1 MTGAGDILVPLVAIA
16 FTGFH
21 IAFGRWLLAGLRRT
35 TSPPSAD
42 LPSATILVP
51 ARNEEENL
59 RNLLPAL
66 LAQDYPKDRLQ
77 IIVVD
82 DRSTDGTPEIVQAL
96 GGGVVELVAV
106 RDLPRGIGPKKN
118 AILRGLGRATGEIVL
133 QIDADNTPQS
143 GWARAMVGC
152 FGPRT
157 GAVCGL
163 VFHAERAPGVVAW
176 FHGTW
181 AVEALGWAAVQ
192 EAAIGNGVPISAN
205 GGNLAYRRKA
215 FESVGGFGRHG
226 HVVSGDDDF
235 LIQALAD
242 SGRWEV
248 AAAGPAQT
256 QVTTRGPSGWS
267 VVWEQR
273 KRWGSICVRYDAK
286 RVALLSAVYASYA
299 WIALL
304 LPLSIVHPRLLAWAV
319 LPLLAILWEAWVLVE
334 ALARRTGRGR
344 FLVWFPLAA
353 LLQIPLVLVATA
365 AGTFGRFRWKDGWTK
380 ASRAGAD

>member
-1 MTGAGDILVPLVAIA
+1 MTGTADILVPLVAVA

-21 IAFGRWLLAGLRRT
+21 VAFGRWLLAGLRRGT
-35 TSPPSAD
+35 ARHSSD
-42 LPSATILVP
+42 LPAATILVP
-51 ARNEEENL
+51 SRDEEENL
-59 RNLLPAL
+59 RQLLPSL
-66 LAQDYPKDRLQ
+66 LAQDYPGDRLQ
-77 IIVVD
+77 ILVVD
-82 DRSTDGTPEIVQAL
+82 DRSTDGTAETVEAL
-96 GGGVVELVAV
+96 GGGRVDLVRVE
-106 RDLPRGIGPKKN
+106 DLPPGIGPKKN
-118 AILRGLGRATGEIVL
+118 AILRGLERATGEIIL
-133 QIDADNTPQS
+133 QLDADNMPQA
-143 GWARAMVGC
+143 GWARAMIGS
-152 FGPRT
+152 FGPMT
-157 GAVCGL
+157 GSVCGL
-163 VFHAERAPGVVAW
+163 VFHAERASGVKLW

-248 AAAGPAQT
+248 LSALAPQT
-256 QVTTRGPSGWS
+256 HVTTRGPSDWS

-286 RVALLSAVYASYA
+286 RVALLTTVYASYA
-299 WIALL
+299 WIAVL
-304 LPLSIVHPRLLAWAV
+304 LPLSLFHARLLAWAV
-319 LPLLAILWEAWVLVE
+319 LPLLAILWEAWVLVANMAE
-334 ALARRTGRGR
+334 RSGRRR

-353 LLQIPLVLVATA
+353 ILQIPLVLVATA
-365 AGTFGRFRWKDGWTK
+365 AGTFGRFRWKDGWT
-380 ASRAGAD
+380 RAARARPG

>member
-1 MTGAGDILVPLVAIA
+1 MTGVGDILVPLVAIG

-21 IAFGRWLLAGLRRT
+21 IAFGRWLLAGLRRAAPRLST
-35 TSPPSAD
+35 D
-42 LPSATILVP
+42 LPPATILVP
-51 ARNEEENL
+51 ARDEEANL
-59 RNLLPAL
+59 RHLLPAL

-77 IIVVD
+77 ILVVD
-82 DRSTDGTPEIVQAL
+82 DRSTDGTAEIVQAS

-106 RDLPRGIGPKKN
+106 GDLPAGIGPKKN
-118 AILRGLGRATGEIVL
+118 AILRGLERATGEIVL
-133 QIDADNTPQS
+133 QLDADNTPQP
-143 GWARAMVGC
+143 GWARAMVGS

-163 VFHAERAPGVVAW
+163 VFHAERFPGVKAW

-242 SGRWEV
+242 SGRWDV
-248 AAAGPAQT
+248 VSAGAPQT

-299 WIALL
+299 WIAIL
-304 LPLSIVHPRLLAWAV
+304 LPLSLLDPRLLAWAV

-334 ALARRTGRGR
+334 SLAGRTGRRR

-365 AGTFGRFRWKDGWTK
+365 AGTFGRFRWKDGWTR
-380 ASRAGAD
+380 ASRARAD

>member
-1 MTGAGDILVPLVAIA
+1 MTGTADILVPLVAIA

-21 IAFGRWLLAGLRRT
+21 VAFGRWLLAGLRLGSGRL
-35 TSPPSAD
+35 SSD
-42 LPSATILVP
+42 LPDATILVP
-51 ARNEEENL
+51 SRDEEENL
-59 RNLLPAL
+59 RRLLPAL
-66 LAQDYPKDRLQ
+66 LAQDYPEARLQ
-77 IIVVD
+77 ILVVD
-82 DRSTDGTPEIVQAL
+82 DRSTDGTAATVEAL
-96 GGGVVELVAV
+96 GGGRVELVPV
-106 RDLPRGIGPKKN
+106 EGLPPGIGPKKN
-118 AILRGLGRATGEIVL
+118 AILKGLERATGEIIL
-133 QIDADNTPQS
+133 QLDADNMPGT
-143 GWARAMVGC
+143 GWARAMVGS

-163 VFHAERAPGVVAW
+163 VFHAERSPVVKAW

-248 AAAGPAQT
+248 VSARAPQT
-256 QVTTRGPSGWS
+256 EVATRGPSDWS

-286 RVALLSAVYASYA
+286 RVALLATVYASYA
-299 WIALL
+299 WIAVLI
-304 LPLSIVHPRLLAWAV
+304 PLSLFQPRLLAWAI
-319 LPLLAILWEAWVLVE
+319 LPLLAILWEAWILV
-334 ALARRTGRGR
+334 ASMARRCGRRR

-353 LLQIPLVLVATA
+353 ILQIPLVLVATA

-380 ASRAGAD
+380 AARARPG